1 MDNERLIQR
10 MHEVGLIPVVKLEH
24 VERDSLALAK
34 ALIEGGIPAAEV
46 TFRAAGAA
54 QAIRLMHEAY
64 PDMLVG
70 AGTVLNV
77 DQAREAYEA
86 GACFIVSPGTV
97 EEVLD
102 FCLEKDLLY
111 LPGCATATEMI
122 HAYNRGCKVLK
133 FFPAEQAGGLPYM
146 KAVAAA
152 IADMKFVPTG
162 GISPKN
168 LETYIKASCIV
179 AAGGSYMVKAEL
191 INEGRWAEITAIC
204 KESRALIDQAR
215 A

>member
-168 LETYIKASCIV
+168 LETYIKASGIV